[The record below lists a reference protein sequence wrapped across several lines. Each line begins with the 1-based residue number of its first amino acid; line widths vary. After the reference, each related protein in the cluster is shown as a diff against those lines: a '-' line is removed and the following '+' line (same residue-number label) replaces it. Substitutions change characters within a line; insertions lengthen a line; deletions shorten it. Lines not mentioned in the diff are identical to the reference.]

1 MKIFTESTN
10 TVGPTEAHFGA
21 RIAARLEEGSLDL
34 PRSIAERL
42 RAGRMQALAKR
53 RITEIQLAPA
63 LAGAQNTTGSKRA
76 HPPGFWTRASALL
89 PFLALVL
96 GLVTI
101 SALQDQER
109 AYELAE
115 VDAELLTADLPPT
128 AYTDPGFLQYLKKAA
143 QE

>member
-34 PRSIAERL
+34 PRSISERL

-76 HPPGFWTRASALL
+76 HSLMIEQPSR
-89 PFLALVL
+89 
-96 GLVTI
+96 
-101 SALQDQER
+101 
-109 AYELAE
+109 
-115 VDAELLTADLPPT
+115 
-128 AYTDPGFLQYLKKAA
+128 
-143 QE
+143 

>member
-1 MKIFTESTN
+1 MKIFTEPTD
-10 TVGPTEAHFGA
+10 TVSPTEAHFGA

-34 PRSIAERL
+34 PRSISERL

-101 SALQDQER
+101 AALQDQER

>member
-1 MKIFTESTN
+1 MKIFTEQTG
-10 TVGPTEAHFGA
+10 TVKVDEARLAA

-34 PRSIAERL
+34 SHNITERL
-42 RAGRMQALAKR
+42 RAGRVRALANR
-53 RITEIQLAPA
+53 RVTEIQLAPV
-63 LAGAQNTTGSKRA
+63 LAGAHRA
-76 HPPGFWTRASALL
+76 AGTLGGHTPGFWTRASALL
-89 PFLALVL
+89 PLLALVL

-101 SALQDQER
+101 GAMQDQER

-128 AYTDPGFLQYLKKAA
+128 AYTDPGFLQYLKKTA